1 MTAFNQASNTARPVL
16 EMHGITKVY
25 RSGTNARTV
34 EVQALRGVDLRISE
48 GEYVAIMGP
57 SGSGKSTLMHIIGL
71 LDSPTDGTYQLGAD
85 EVSRLGDVE
94 LAGIR
99 NRRVGFV
106 FQAFFLLPKLTAL
119 RNVALPLIY
128 RGVPARERLRRAQVA
143 LESVGL
149 RDRTDHLPTELS
161 GGQKQRVAVARA
173 LVQEP
178 DILLADEP
186 TGNLD
191 SQSTLEVLELFDNLS
206 RAGKTIIMVTH
217 EPDVAE
223 HAHRIV
229 RLRDGLVVADERKN
243 GRVA

>member
-1 MTAFNQASNTARPVL
+1 MTALNQATSTARPVL
-16 EMHGITKVY
+16 EMHGITKIY

-85 EVSRLGDVE
+85 EVSKLGDVE

-99 NRRVGFV
+99 NHRVGFV

-128 RGVPARERLRRAQVA
+128 RGVSARERLERAKLA

-149 RDRTDHLPTELS
+149 GNRMDHLPTELS

-191 SQSTLEVLELFDNLS
+191 SHSTLEVLELFDNLN
-206 RAGKTIIMVTH
+206 RQGKTIIMVTH
-217 EPDVAE
+217 EPDVAGHTE
-223 HAHRIV
+223 RIV

-243 GRVA
+243 GRAA

>member
-1 MTAFNQASNTARPVL
+1 MMTALSSARPVL
-16 EMHGITKVY
+16 EMRGITKIY
-25 RSGTNARTV
+25 RSGSNARTV
-34 EVQALRGVDLRISE
+34 EVQALRGVDLQISE

-57 SGSGKSTLMHIIGL
+57 SGSGKSTLMHIVGL
-71 LDSPTDGTYQLGAD
+71 LDSPTEGSYQLGTD

-94 LAGIR
+94 LARIR

-149 RDRTDHLPTELS
+149 GNRMDHIPAELS

-191 SQSTLEVLELFDNLS
+191 SQSTLEVLELFDNLN
-206 RAGKTIIMVTH
+206 RQGKTIIIVTH
-217 EPDVAE
+217 EHDVAE

-243 GRVA
+243 GRAA

>member
-1 MTAFNQASNTARPVL
+1 MPSVL

-25 RSGTNARTV
+25 RSGTNQRTV
-34 EVQALRGVDLRISE
+34 EVQALQGVDLEINT

-71 LDSPTDGTYQLGAD
+71 LDSPTDGSYQLGGD
-85 EVSRLGDVE
+85 EVSHLRDAE
-94 LAGIR
+94 LARIR
-99 NRRVGFV
+99 NNRVGFV
-106 FQAFFLLPKLTAL
+106 FQAFFLLPRLTAL
-119 RNVALPLIY
+119 RNVALPLVY
-128 RGVPARERLRRAQVA
+128 RGTSARERTKRAQVA

-149 RDRTDHLPTELS
+149 GNRMDHLPTELS

-191 SQSTLEVLELFDNLS
+191 SQSTLEVLELFDNLHS
-206 RAGKTIIMVTH
+206 QGKTIIMVTH
-217 EPDVAE
+217 EPDVAA
-223 HAHRIV
+223 HAERVV
-229 RLRDGLVVADERKN
+229 RLKDGLVVADDRKVK
-243 GRVA
+243 GAMA